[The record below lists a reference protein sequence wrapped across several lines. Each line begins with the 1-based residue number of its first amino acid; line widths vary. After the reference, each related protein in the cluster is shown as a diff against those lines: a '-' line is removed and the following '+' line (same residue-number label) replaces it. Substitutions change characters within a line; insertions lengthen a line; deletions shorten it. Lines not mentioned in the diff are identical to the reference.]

1 MLTIALLRRLGRDA
15 MSMPIRVGDG
25 VTEAGGGGAAVAT
38 WPRRDV
44 DAVSC

>member
-15 MSMPIRVGDG
+15 MSMPSHAGDG
-25 VTEAGGGGAAVAT
+25 VTESWCDGAAVAT

-44 DAVSC
+44 DAVSY